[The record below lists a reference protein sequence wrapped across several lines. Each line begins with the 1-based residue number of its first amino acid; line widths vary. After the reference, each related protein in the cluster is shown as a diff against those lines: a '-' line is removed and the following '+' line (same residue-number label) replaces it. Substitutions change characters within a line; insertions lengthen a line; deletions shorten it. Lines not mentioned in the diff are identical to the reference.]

1 MLILMDPKI
10 CNFTELE
17 ANGARK
23 IIGKK
28 LMDKIPELKKSIYEH
43 AVCSKETID
52 YIWDTAIS
60 VQMG

>member
-1 MLILMDPKI
+1 MILLMDPEI
-10 CNFTELE
+10 CGFTETE

-28 LMDKIPELKKSIYEH
+28 LMDKIPELRQKVFDQ
-43 AVCSKETID
+43 AVCSHNTIR
-52 YIWDTAIS
+52 YIWDTAVS